1 MLEQGLT
8 PALIDGQAFDLDAV
22 RSIAVNRGHVSTAPL
37 VSYNYH
43 AKGNYI
49 NLLDVAV
56 LGATEV
62 DTNFNANVVT
72 HSDGRLRHGIGGW
85 QNCMN
90 ARCTILSVPAMRDR
104 MPVIVDEVTT
114 ICSPGELVDV
124 VITELG
130 IAINPRRTDLIE
142 ATKGKG
148 LPVRPIED
156 IKAEVERMCGKP
168 AKPKLTDKVVAV
180 VKWVDGTVLDSVY
193 QTA

>member
-1 MLEQGLT
+1 M
-8 PALIDGQAFDLDAV
+8 
-22 RSIAVNRGHVSTAPL
+22 
-37 VSYNYH
+37 
-43 AKGNYI
+43 
-49 NLLDVAV
+49 

-62 DTNFNANVVT
+62 DTSFNANVVT

-124 VITELG
+124 VVTELG
-130 IAINPRRTDLIE
+130 IAINPRRSDLIE

-148 LPVRPIED
+148 LPVRPIGD
-156 IKAEVERMCGKP
+156 IKVEVERMCGKP
-168 AKPKLTDKVVAV
+168 GRPKLTDKVVAV
-180 VKWVDGTVLDSVY
+180 VKWIDGTVLDSIY
-193 QTA
+193 QTS